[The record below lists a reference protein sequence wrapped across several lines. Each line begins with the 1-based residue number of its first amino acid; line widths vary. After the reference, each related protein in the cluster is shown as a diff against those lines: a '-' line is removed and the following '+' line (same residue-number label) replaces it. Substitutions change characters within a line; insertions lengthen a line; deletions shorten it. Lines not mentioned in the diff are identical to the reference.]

1 MHALMLAIVVTLGQT
16 GSSGPDQI
24 YRPGSGVTM
33 PRLLKDVKPEYTEEA
48 RRGKIQGSVMLEC
61 VVLVDG
67 TPSRIRVV
75 RALDAG
81 LDQSAIKALEQWRFA
96 PGMKDGVA
104 VPVVI
109 QAELTFSLGGP
120 TRVTG
125 GTAITVVSRT
135 ELDGSH
141 TFFDIVEER
150 FRRLPAWNPAT
161 VAEPPLSTAEAVKIA
176 NEHLRAAPH
185 SGVADYVL
193 LGVSLQRIG
202 GRTSDRWSYQL
213 TFAPMAAADVAARG
227 TVMVVV
233 LFDRTTIEPRSD
245 K

>member
-1 MHALMLAIVVTLGQT
+1 MHALMLAIVMTLGQA
-16 GSSGPDQI
+16 GSQGPDQI

-33 PRLLKDVKPEYTEEA
+33 PRLLKDVKPEYTDDA
-48 RRGKIQGSVMLEC
+48 RRAKIQGNVMLEC
-61 VVLVDG
+61 VVLPDG

-75 RALDAG
+75 RTLDAG
-81 LDQSAIKALEQWRFA
+81 LDQSAIKALGQWRFA
-96 PGMKDGVA
+96 PGTKDGVA

-109 QAELTFSLGGP
+109 QAEMTFSLGGP
-120 TRVTG
+120 TRIPV

-135 ELDGSH
+135 EADGSH

-161 VAEPPLSTAEAVKIA
+161 VAEPPLSAADAITIA
-176 NEHLRAAPH
+176 NERLRATPR

-202 GRTSDRWSYQL
+202 GRMSDRWSYQL
-213 TFAPMAAADVAARG
+213 TFAPMAAADVPALG

-233 LFDRTTIEPRSD
+233 LFDRTTIEPRIE

>member
-1 MHALMLAIVVTLGQT
+1 MHALMIVAIASTLSQT
-16 GSSGPDQI
+16 GSQLPDQI

-33 PRLLKDVKPEYTEEA
+33 PRLLKDVKPDYTDEA
-48 RRGKIQGSVMLEC
+48 RRAKIQGRVLLEC

-67 TPSRIRVV
+67 TTSRIRVV
-75 RALDAG
+75 HSLDAG

-96 PGMKDGVA
+96 PGTRDGVA
-104 VPVVI
+104 VAVTV
-109 QAELTFSLGGP
+109 QMEMTFSLGGS
-120 TRVTG
+120 TRIPAS
-125 GTAITVVSRT
+125 AITVVSRT
-135 ELDGSH
+135 EPDGSR
-141 TFFDIVEER
+141 TFFDIVEDR
-150 FRRLPAWNPAT
+150 FRRLPAWNPAA
-161 VAEPPLSTAEAVKIA
+161 VAEPPLSAAEAITIA
-176 NEHLRAAPH
+176 NDRLRAAPR

-213 TFAPMAAADVAARG
+213 TFAPMAAADAARG

-233 LFDRTTIEPRSD
+233 LFDRTTIEPRVE